1 MSRTTGTSRRR
12 YPFRFYILSLIL
24 SGIPLGLAV
33 LFWLF
38 ALVVALAHSGWLVF
52 YGSVVFL
59 YVLSA
64 IMLPC
69 GAAGIV
75 LAIIAFLRH
84 EVRFRCG
91 LGFIAAFLT
100 IALGAL
106 LASQTF

>member
-1 MSRTTGTSRRR
+1 MSKTKSARKGRC
-12 YPFRFYILSLIL
+12 PFRFYILSLIL

-38 ALVVALAHSGWLVF
+38 ALAVSLAQSGWLVF

-69 GAAGIV
+69 GTAA
-75 LAIIAFLRH
+75 AILSVIAFWRR
-84 EVRFRCG
+84 EIRFRCG
-91 LGFIAAFLT
+91 LGLIAAFLT

>member
-1 MSRTTGTSRRR
+1 LSGSGKERKGQH
-12 YPFRFYILSLIL
+12 PFRFYILSLIC

-64 IMLPC
+64 IMIPC
-69 GAAGIV
+69 GAAAAVFAIV
-75 LAIIAFLRH
+75 AFFRG
-84 EVRFRCG
+84 EARFRCG
-91 LGFIAAFLT
+91 VGVIAAFLT